1 MQEEEKIFSNLKE
14 LVSKSELSL
23 SKENNIDLKINLVSF
38 ISIFNEIILLFN
50 RDIIIDLK
58 NNRKSLFLNYL
69 VNLRYLLDNLIKYFH
84 SFDDEIKTFYTED
97 ISDEIKLLI
106 SRIEKL
112 NKNLEYDKI
121 YFELEE
127 KNKLEKEFNELNQ
140 IILERDSLKKKYI
153 TLKNYDVN
161 ELKKEIKELT
171 LTVTKEQETI
181 DKLLFEKNS
190 KEDKLN
196 LINILRDSINN
207 IDNKI
212 KKEEDKLL
220 VEINKYLKSKD
231 NFINEKENANKELKD
246 KLIKESN
253 KLIELENSI
262 KNQIKD
268 ISIKKENYIKIKS
281 TLNRHI
287 ESGESFIN
295 YYSDFTKNIEN
306 KISKIQKDIFEL
318 ENDIK
323 DLIIS
328 EQKIIDEL
336 NNTPYKIESLD

>member
-14 LVSKSELSL
+14 LVSRSELSL

-38 ISIFNEIILLFN
+38 ISIFNEVIQLFN
-50 RDIIIDLK
+50 RDIINDLK

-84 SFDDEIKTFYTED
+84 KFDDEIKTFYTED

-106 SRIEKL
+106 LKIDKL
-112 NKNLEYDKI
+112 NKTLEYDKI

-127 KNKLEKEFNELNQ
+127 KNRLEKEFNELNQ
-140 IILERDSLKKKYI
+140 IISERDSLKKKYI
-153 TLKNYDVN
+153 TLKSYDVN

-171 LTVTKEQETI
+171 LAVTKEQETI
-181 DKLLFEKNS
+181 DNLLFEKNS

-196 LINILRDSINN
+196 LIKILRDSINN
-207 IDNKI
+207 IDNNI

-220 VEINKYLKSKD
+220 VEINNYLKSKD
-231 NFINEKENANKELKD
+231 NFINEKENDNKKLKD

-253 KLIELENSI
+253 RLIELETSI

-268 ISIKKENYIKIKS
+268 ISIKKDNYIKIKS

-295 YYSDFTKNIEN
+295 YYSDFTKNIET

-336 NNTPYKIESLD
+336 NNEPYKIESLD